1 MDFYGD
7 LERFPEIFPHQ
18 REREKNAAKKIVPI
32 DNQSIIHKTLH
43 LLTIE
48 PRRGPMLEK
57 RGSRTHLKVKRT
69 LKGIIFLC
77 RCRFFHTPTK
87 QVLLIFCHFDEFFTT
102 EDYFDH
108 TPALVNK
115 SQNITHK
122 HAHNSNSLLFI
133 IRAK

>member
-1 MDFYGD
+1 
-7 LERFPEIFPHQ
+7 
-18 REREKNAAKKIVPI
+18 
-32 DNQSIIHKTLH
+32 
-43 LLTIE
+43 
-48 PRRGPMLEK
+48 MLEK
-57 RGSRTHLKVKRT
+57 RGLRTHLKVKRT

-102 EDYFDH
+102 EDYLDH

-115 SQNITHK
+115 NQNTTRK
-122 HAHNSNSLLFI
+122 HAHNNNSLLFI

>member
-1 MDFYGD
+1 
-7 LERFPEIFPHQ
+7 
-18 REREKNAAKKIVPI
+18 
-32 DNQSIIHKTLH
+32 
-43 LLTIE
+43 
-48 PRRGPMLEK
+48 MLEK

-102 EDYFDH
+102 EDYLDH
-108 TPALVNK
+108 IPTLVNK
-115 SQNITHK
+115 SQNITRK
-122 HAHNSNSLLFI
+122 HAHNNNSLLFI

>member
-1 MDFYGD
+1 
-7 LERFPEIFPHQ
+7 
-18 REREKNAAKKIVPI
+18 
-32 DNQSIIHKTLH
+32 
-43 LLTIE
+43 
-48 PRRGPMLEK
+48 MLEK

-102 EDYFDH
+102 EDYLDH
-108 TPALVNK
+108 IPALVNK
-115 SQNITHK
+115 SQNTIYK
-122 HAHNSNSLLFI
+122 HAHNNNPLLFI